1 MSLFISMAGAGIFCV
16 AYIAAARSAS
26 VVGSALVAGKVSVFA
41 SLLAAAIGGIGIMLD
56 RHKLLALAT
65 LLLGFLMTGFF
76 GMLVYDI

>member
-1 MSLFISMAGAGIFCV
+1 
-16 AYIAAARSAS
+16 
-26 VVGSALVAGKVSVFA
+26 
-41 SLLAAAIGGIGIMLD
+41 MLD